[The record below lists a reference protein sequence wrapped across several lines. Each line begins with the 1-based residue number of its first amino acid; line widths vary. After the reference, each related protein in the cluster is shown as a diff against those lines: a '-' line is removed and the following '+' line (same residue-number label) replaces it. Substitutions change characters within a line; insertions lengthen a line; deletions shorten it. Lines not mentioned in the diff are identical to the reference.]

1 MQHAARLYSNH
12 LLICLLRKVY
22 KHKPSF
28 FFVFGFLLHSIFI
41 LCFLVSRHGA
51 SFFETANLFLL
62 CSQVDRS
69 IVESFVQ
76 GGRTAITARVYPRTA
91 VDNLANLY
99 LFNNG
104 TNPITVRS
112 LAAYQM
118 SHVVMHPI

>member
-1 MQHAARLYSNH
+1 LVSCCIAYSYAAISRFEIL
-12 LLICLLRKVY
+12 
-22 KHKPSF
+22 
-28 FFVFGFLLHSIFI
+28 I
-41 LCFLVSRHGA
+41 LCFHVSRHSA
-51 SFFETANLFLL
+51 SFFECEMCKYCSWLTANLFLL